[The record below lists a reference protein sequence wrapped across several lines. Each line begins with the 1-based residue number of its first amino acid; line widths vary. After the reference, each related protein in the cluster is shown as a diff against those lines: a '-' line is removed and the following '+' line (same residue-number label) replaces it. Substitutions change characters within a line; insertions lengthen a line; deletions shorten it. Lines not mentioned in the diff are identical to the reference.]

1 MKRAEWLRPFSFGNA
16 IDSRPFSLGS
26 VIGFSSILT
35 MESARNDWLL
45 VHSHNGERS
54 RRLASRPF
62 SQWRARSAIGRGET
76 DDPAPGS
83 ATETGYVCSSGM
95 WWQKINAVLD
105 TLQRGNTSPA
115 LTNSSQE
122 PRCKL
127 RAIGNREKSNRYA
140 QRGARTHDPEI
151 KSLMLYR
158 LS

>member
-1 MKRAEWLRPFSFGNA
+1 MESARDDWL
-16 IDSRPFSLGS
+16 L
-26 VIGFSSILT
+26 SILT
-35 MESARNDWLL
+35 MESARGDWLL
-45 VHSHNGERS
+45 VHSHNGEHAL
-54 RRLASRPF
+54 RLDEGRPTILR
-62 SQWRARSAIGRGET
+62 QV
-76 DDPAPGS
+76 APQRPHS
-83 ATETGYVCSSGM
+83 VSGM

>member
-35 MESARNDWLL
+35 MESARDDWLL

-83 ATETGYVCSSGM
+83 ATETDITVIYEYSSRTFM
-95 WWQKINAVLD
+95 KN
-105 TLQRGNTSPA
+105 
-115 LTNSSQE
+115 
-122 PRCKL
+122 K
-127 RAIGNREKSNRYA
+127 Y
-140 QRGARTHDPEI
+140 GANI
-151 KSLMLYR
+151 LFL
-158 LS
+158 

>member
-35 MESARNDWLL
+35 MESARDDWLL

-54 RRLASRPF
+54 RRLVSRPF

-83 ATETGYVCSSGM
+83 ATETYDVQSSGV
-95 WWQKINAVLD
+95 QGQNTNAVH
-105 TLQRGNTSPA
+105 A
-115 LTNSSQE
+115 
-122 PRCKL
+122 
-127 RAIGNREKSNRYA
+127 
-140 QRGARTHDPEI
+140 THI
-151 KSLMLYR
+151 LH
-158 LS
+158 